1 MGGVVTVRDDRLP
14 AAAVTRP
21 PAAWAMKQSC
31 GRAVP
36 LEVLGHELE
45 RTTTTSGG
53 HRIVRT
59 PRRYWLRRS

>member
-1 MGGVVTVRDDRLP
+1 
-14 AAAVTRP
+14 
-21 PAAWAMKQSC
+21 
-31 GRAVP
+31 VP

-59 PRRYWLRRS
+59 PRR